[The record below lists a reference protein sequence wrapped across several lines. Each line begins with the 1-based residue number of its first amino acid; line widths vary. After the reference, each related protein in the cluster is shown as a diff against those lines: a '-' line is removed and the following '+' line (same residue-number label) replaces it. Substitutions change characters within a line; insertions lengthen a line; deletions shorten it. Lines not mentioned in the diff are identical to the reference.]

1 MLGIGGLVVGK
12 CWEYGGEIG
21 GLVDWVV
28 ISGGIMMI
36 GGL

>member
-1 MLGIGGLVVGK
+1 MLGIGGLGVGG
-12 CWEYGGEIG
+12 CWEYGGEIS

-36 GGL
+36 WGL